1 MLKLEPM
8 YAGSCFITHIGSPMV
23 FADDIRKTI
32 LKLADERG
40 AEKTFCPSDVAQ
52 AIDQKNWQ
60 MLVDQVELVASTLIQ
75 EGKLIATNKEPV
87 RFRKK

>member
-1 MLKLEPM
+1 M
-8 YAGSCFITHIGSPMV
+8 FITHIGALMV

-75 EGKLIATNKEPV
+75 EGKLIATNKEPFQ
-87 RFRKK
+87 FRKK

>member
-1 MLKLEPM
+1 
-8 YAGSCFITHIGSPMV
+8 MV

-40 AEKTFCPSDVAQ
+40 AGKTFCPSDVAQ
-52 AIDQKNWQ
+52 AIDQKNWR
-60 MLVDQVELVASTLIQ
+60 MLVDQVELVATALIQ

-87 RFRKK
+87 TFRKK

>member
-1 MLKLEPM
+1 
-8 YAGSCFITHIGSPMV
+8 MV

-75 EGKLIATNKEPV
+75 EGKIIATQDYKEPL